1 MPRKK
6 KPFNP
11 ECAKRLK
18 ELMNDYGLNQAAL
31 ARETG
36 LTDQI
41 IYKALKEIQFSPTT
55 AEEITKRFP
64 EINIA
69 WLLGYSD
76 FKYAEDQETDLM
88 RRAYI
93 ETMYGEAQSIAAIPQ
108 NMIPLFQVL
117 EYAGYKARW
126 FDGEV
131 HIMKDNHSASF
142 SPELLATFQHDIKT
156 FIEYRTQKLIEQ
168 GW

>member
-11 ECAKRLK
+11 ECAKRLE
-18 ELMNDYGLNQAAL
+18 ELMNDKGLSQAAL

-36 LTDQI
+36 LTDQT
-41 IYKALKEIQFSPTT
+41 IYKALKEIQFSPST

-64 EINIA
+64 EINTA

-76 FKYAEDQETDLM
+76 FKYAEDQELDFM
-88 RRAYI
+88 QREYI
-93 ETMYGEAQSIAAIPQ
+93 KTMFGEGGSAGTPEE
-108 NMIPLFQVL
+108 MIPFFSVL
-117 EYAGYKARW
+117 EYAGYKARC
-126 FDGEV
+126 FDGSV
-131 HIMKDNHSASF
+131 HIMKGHHSASF